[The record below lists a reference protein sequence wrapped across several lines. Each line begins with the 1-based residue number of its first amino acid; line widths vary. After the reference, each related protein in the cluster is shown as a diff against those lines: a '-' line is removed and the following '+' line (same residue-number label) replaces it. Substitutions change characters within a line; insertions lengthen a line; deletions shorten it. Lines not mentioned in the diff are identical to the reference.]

1 MSDKLKE
8 ICFEIIDKCVCEIK
22 EKKNMNKVKKEVLDP
37 CVTYIINKIYPYIL
51 STCIVFVLI
60 FLMFIA
66 ILVILIFNKNKN
78 INLKTV

>member
-1 MSDKLKE
+1 MSEKLKD

-22 EKKNMNKVKKEVLDP
+22 AENNMNKVKKEVLDP
-37 CVTYIINKIYPYIL
+37 CITYIINKIYPYIL

-60 FLMFIA
+60 FLMFVA